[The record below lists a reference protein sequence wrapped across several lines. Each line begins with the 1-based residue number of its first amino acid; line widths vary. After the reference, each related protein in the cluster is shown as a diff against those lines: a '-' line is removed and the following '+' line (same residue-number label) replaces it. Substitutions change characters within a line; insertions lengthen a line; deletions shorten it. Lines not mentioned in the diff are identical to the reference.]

1 MRIATTLMR
10 GGTSKALFFH
20 EQDLPEAGP
29 LRDEFILAAYGSPD
43 PYQRQIDGVGGA
55 TSSTSKVVII
65 GDGSAHDVD
74 VTYEF
79 GQVGIGQDLIDRRG
93 NCGNLSSAVGPFAVD
108 EGLVTPTDPVTI
120 VRFLNT
126 NTNKVI
132 VAHVPTR
139 DGRFDPVGDFELPGV
154 PGTGSRLQLE
164 YLDPSGAVTGSLLP
178 SGHVVDSLDVPG
190 VGTISVSL
198 VDAANPLVFVRWE
211 DIGLTGLEHLRDL
224 DADTELRA
232 RVESIRAHASVLAGI
247 ADSVEDATKRFPSVP
262 KLSIVGTPRDYVT
275 TDGEQIAA
283 DQTSVRAS
291 MMSMGRPHPSYPL
304 TGAIATA
311 VAARIPGTLVH
322 NAAETRDDQITIG
335 HPSGLLPLSV
345 DIEQDGHEWKV
356 NSVSAYRTSR
366 RLMEG
371 HVLVPDERL
380 DELDPAHG
388 DSAMATTK

>member
-1 MRIATTLMR
+1 MRIAATLMR

-20 EQDLPEAGP
+20 EKDLPEPGP

-43 PYQRQIDGVGGA
+43 PYERQIDGLGGA
-55 TSSTSKVVII
+55 TSSTSKVMVV
-65 GDGSAHDVD
+65 GDGSAHGVD
-74 VTYEF
+74 VKYEF

-108 EGLVTPTDPVTI
+108 EGLVPATDPMTT

-139 DGRFDPVGDFELPGV
+139 NGRFDPVGDFELPGV
-154 PGTGSRLQLE
+154 PGTGSRLQLD
-164 YLDPSGAVTGSLLP
+164 YLEPGGAVTGRLLP
-178 SGHVVDSLDVPG
+178 SGNAIDHLDLPGLGSVP
-190 VGTISVSL
+190 VSI

-211 DIGLTGLEHLRDL
+211 DLSLTGREPLSHLD
-224 DADTELRA
+224 DADLRA
-232 RVESIRAHASVLAGI
+232 RIESIRAQASVLAGI
-247 ADSVEDATKRFPSVP
+247 AETVEDATKRFPSVP
-262 KLSIVGTPRDYVT
+262 KFSIVGTPREYVS
-275 TDGEQIAA
+275 TDQEPIAS
-283 DQTSVRAS
+283 DRMSVRAA

-311 VAARIPGTLVH
+311 VAAYIPGTLVH
-322 NAAETRDDQITIG
+322 DVAVTENDQITLG

-345 DIEQDGHEWKV
+345 DIEQAGDGWNV

-380 DELDPAHG
+380 KDLHPSHG
-388 DSAMATTK
+388 DTSMATTK

>member
-1 MRIATTLMR
+1 MRVATTLMR

-20 EQDLPEAGP
+20 ESDLPEPGP

-43 PYQRQIDGVGGA
+43 PYERQIDGLGGA
-55 TSSTSKVVII
+55 TSSTSKVMVI
-65 GDGSAHDVD
+65 GDGSAHGVD

-108 EGLVTPTDPVTI
+108 EGLVPATDPVTT

-154 PGTGSRLQLE
+154 PGTGSRLQLD
-164 YLDPSGAVTGSLLP
+164 YLDPGGAVTGRLLP
-178 SGHVVDSLDVPG
+178 SGNPVDELDVAG
-190 VGTISVSL
+190 VGTIPVSI

-211 DIGLTGLEHLRDL
+211 DLSLTGREPLSDL
-224 DADTELRA
+224 DDAELRA
-232 RVESIRAHASVLAGI
+232 RIESIRTEASVLAGI
-247 ADSVEDATKRFPSVP
+247 AETVEDATQRFPSVP
-262 KLSIVGTPRDYVT
+262 KFSIVGTPREYVST
-275 TDGEQIAA
+275 HQEQIAP
-283 DQTSVRAS
+283 DRMSLRAA

-311 VAARIPGTLVH
+311 VAAYIPGTLVH
-322 NAAETRDDQITIG
+322 DVAATESDHITLG

-345 DIEQDGHEWKV
+345 DIEQDDDGWNV

-380 DELDPAHG
+380 KDLQPSHG
-388 DSAMATTK
+388 DTTMATTK